1 MTDERPLTEAR
12 WSLRPQLDATPYHS
26 IQTLTDSFKT
36 GDSSPIACVQ
46 SCLERVRDVDASL
59 GAWVFV
65 DEGRSRAAA
74 EASAKR
80 YQGSKP
86 LSPIDGIPFG
96 VKDIIDV
103 AGWPTRCGTDFYE
116 SIPTSTAPW
125 VKRLEAAGAIPL
137 GKTVTTPFACFD
149 PAGTRNP
156 RRVSHTP
163 GGSSSG
169 SAAAVAAG
177 QVPFALA
184 TQTGGS
190 IIRPA
195 AFCGICGFKPTFD
208 RVSTDGIFPVSS
220 ALDTAGWV
228 TRTPED
234 LSAILSAIVPD
245 SNRSHASSEMGRYK
259 FVVWEAMLD
268 ALDDAQRIEAY
279 RQVLD
284 QMRSWG
290 LEIRYRQLPVDWNEC
305 LQHHRVL
312 MVRDLANAHESLW
325 ASHQDQYPRGLAS
338 LVEEGQGTTSQR
350 RDEAAHFQA
359 ALAETFHH
367 ALSADEIGLSPS
379 ATGPAPPGLESTGS
393 PLMNS
398 LWTLV
403 GCPAVTLP
411 LFRPNEMP
419 LGLQLTARH
428 GCDGDL
434 LSIARQLTQKAGQSG
449 EWRPA

>member
-1 MTDERPLTEAR
+1 MTDKGPSTDAR
-12 WSLRPQLDATPYHS
+12 WSLRPQLDAAPPPS
-26 IQTLTDSFKT
+26 IQALTDSFRA

-46 SCLERVRDVDASL
+46 NCLERVWDVDDSL
-59 GAWVFV
+59 RAWVFV
-65 DEGRSRAAA
+65 DEDRSRAAA

-80 YQGSKP
+80 YQEAKP

-103 AGWPTRCGTDFYE
+103 AGWPTRCGTHFYE

-149 PAGTRNP
+149 PAGTTNP

-169 SAAAVAAG
+169 SAAAVAGG

-195 AFCGICGFKPTFD
+195 AFCGIYGFKPTFD

-220 ALDTAGWV
+220 ALDTAGWF

-234 LSAILSAIVPD
+234 LSAIMSAIIPD
-245 SNRSHASSEMGRYK
+245 SSRNHAVPKNGRYK
-259 FVVWEAMLD
+259 FVVWKTMLD
-268 ALDDAQRIEAY
+268 ALEDAPWIEGY
-279 RQVLD
+279 RQIFD
-284 QMRSWG
+284 QIRSWG
-290 LEIRYRQLPVDWNEC
+290 FEISYRQLPVDWREC
-305 LQHHRVL
+305 LQHQRVL
-312 MVRDLANAHESLW
+312 MVRDLANVHERLW
-325 ASHQDQYPRGLAS
+325 ASHRDQYPQGLAS
-338 LVEEGQGTTSQR
+338 LVEEGQGTTSQL
-350 RDEAAHFQA
+350 RDEAADFQTKLIEIFQQT
-359 ALAETFHH
+359 LAK
-367 ALSADEIGLSPS
+367 DEIGLSPS
-379 ATGPAPPGLESTGS
+379 TTGPAPKGLESTGS

-403 GCPAVTLP
+403 GCPAITLP
-411 LFRPNEMP
+411 LVRRNEMP
-419 LGLQLTARH
+419 LGLQLTTRR
-428 GCDGDL
+428 GFDRDL
-434 LSIARQLTQKAGQSG
+434 LSVARQLTEKASEGG
-449 EWRPA
+449 L